1 MAAIESAADAIVVAG
16 LDGLIRYVNP
26 AFERDSRQGRN
37 ALLGTDIRS
46 LTAANASGCS
56 GQPAWDA
63 IRRGE
68 TWSGELVTRLSDGT
82 VTYAE
87 ATIAPVRGASG
98 TVVGSVTVKRDVT
111 RQRALETR
119 LDEYRRERTALIA
132 TLGAM
137 RSGSSAE
144 STAVAI
150 GLAIRDLAA
159 FGPVGLFSFEPSGR
173 VVALAVLDR
182 DGASTSLPGPLSP
195 ERSASLRERA
205 ARGPWIEE
213 RDAMTDHPAKSA
225 GRRGGEVVAYVPIR
239 ADGDTLGLIA
249 VSPLDGDPLH
259 LAERLPALVECGVMA
274 GALLGPQ
281 LRSNSIRSVS
291 EARIQAIIADRAFTP
306 VFQPIVAIE
315 DRAVVGYEAL
325 TRFLDGSLPDVL
337 FGEAARSG
345 LGLELEAAT
354 LEAILAALPD
364 LSNSAW
370 LNLNVSAELILAE
383 EPLRSLLGRCGWQV
397 VLELTEHI
405 AVSDYSAL
413 RAAIERLGPRVRLA
427 VDDAG
432 AGFSSLRHILELGP
446 DYIKLD
452 RGIVHHIHRDPARQA
467 LVAGLVHFA
476 TRTGAT
482 LIAEGIEA
490 EAEARQ
496 LRALGVTLGQG
507 YRLGRPGPASAMS
520 GPVAHVTPD
529 VGRCPSRHDDPV
541 ACAARDDVGR
551 AVNIGQALASAL
563 REGGISTI
571 AELRTVGAVAAW
583 ERLRRDRPELAT
595 GTTLLE
601 LEGATRGVRIS
612 RLELAERAR
621 LRRFA
626 ASGMRAP

>member
-16 LDGLIRYVNP
+16 LDGVIRYVNP
-26 AFERDSRQGRN
+26 AFERDSGQGRA

-46 LTAANASGCS
+46 LTAADVPGWA

-63 IRRGE
+63 VHCGE
-68 TWSGELVTRLSDGT
+68 TWSGEIVTRRSDGRLN
-82 VTYAE
+82 YAE
-87 ATIAPVRGASG
+87 ATIAPVRSASG
-98 TVVGSVTVKRDVT
+98 TVVGSVAVKRDVT

-182 DGASTSLPGPLSP
+182 DGASSSLPGAFSL

-205 ARGPWIEE
+205 SRGPWIEE
-213 RDAMTDHPAKSA
+213 RDAMTEHA
-225 GRRGGEVVAYVPIR
+225 GSRGGEVVAYVPIR

-249 VSPLDGDPLH
+249 VSPVDGDPLH

-281 LRSNSIRSVS
+281 LRSNGMRAVS
-291 EARIQAIIADRAFTP
+291 EARIRAIIADRALTP

-325 TRFLDGSLPDVL
+325 TRFLDGSRPDVL
-337 FGEAARSG
+337 FGEAARCG

-354 LEAILAALPD
+354 LEAIFEALPD
-364 LSNSAW
+364 LPHRAW
-370 LNLNVSAELILAE
+370 LNLNVSAELILAG
-383 EPLRSLLGRCGWQV
+383 EPLGSLLGRCGWQV

-507 YRLGRPGPASAMS
+507 YRLGRPGPASTMS
-520 GPVAHVTPD
+520 GLMAHVRPG
-529 VGRCPSRHDDPV
+529 VGRAPSRRDDPV

-551 AVNIGQALASAL
+551 AVNVGLALASAL
-563 REGGISTI
+563 REGGITTI

-595 GTTLLE
+595 GTTLLQ

-626 ASGMRAP
+626 ASGRGAP